1 MLTIY
6 EAATSLYKA
15 KLILPQSKVPGNQT
29 AQDRLLEDCI
39 AHVNKNQTEKGR
51 TIMTDLMLF
60 EKDGQYLADSR
71 EVAFAVEKEHRFLLR
86 DIRGYIDHLNETN
99 FAPVDFFIE
108 NTYIDNKG
116 ETRPC
121 YLCTKR
127 GCDMIANK
135 LTGKKGV
142 LFTAAYVTAF
152 DKMQN
157 FIKEGR
163 TLNSGVDFKE
173 LVESVELVAKGL
185 NVNEAGK
192 ITMYNKLYKS
202 LGAPTD
208 FLPKYELSGNH
219 TLKSAT
225 ELLKQGGYKI
235 SAMKFNKKLIEH
247 GLLEEKER
255 PSSNGV
261 KKFKSLSIDGL
272 QYGENALN
280 PHNQKE
286 TQPLYYENMFDE
298 LFSVAM

>member
-1 MLTIY
+1 
-6 EAATSLYKA
+6 
-15 KLILPQSKVPGNQT
+15 
-29 AQDRLLEDCI
+29 
-39 AHVNKNQTEKGR
+39 
-51 TIMTDLMLF
+51 MTDLIVF

-108 NTYIDNKG
+108 NTYTDSKG

-163 TLNSGVDFKE
+163 TLNSEVPFKE
-173 LVESVELVAKGL
+173 LVESVEAVAKGL

-192 ITMYNKLYKS
+192 ITMYHKLYES
-202 LGAPTD
+202 VGAPTD
-208 FLPKYELSGNH
+208 FLPKYEMSGNH

-225 ELLKQGGYKI
+225 PLLKPCRWCMG
-235 SAMKFNKKLIEH
+235 
-247 GLLEEKER
+247 
-255 PSSNGV
+255 NG
-261 KKFKSLSIDGL
+261 
-272 QYGENALN
+272 
-280 PHNQKE
+280 
-286 TQPLYYENMFDE
+286 
-298 LFSVAM
+298 